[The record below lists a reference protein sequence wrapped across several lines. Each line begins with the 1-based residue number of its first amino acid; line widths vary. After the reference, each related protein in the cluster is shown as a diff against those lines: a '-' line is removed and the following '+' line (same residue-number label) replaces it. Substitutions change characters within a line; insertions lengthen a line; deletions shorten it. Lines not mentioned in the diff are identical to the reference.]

1 MSLLQVDGLVKYY
14 GDLLLFNKMNFSI
27 SENDKVALIARN
39 GAGKTTL
46 FNIISGIDT
55 ASEGTIFRNPNYKIS
70 YLEQEE
76 QFKAG
81 SLVIEEI
88 FNSDDPVINAVKQ
101 YDLALISG
109 NSSMIDVALASMD
122 KYNAWGLESLAKQ
135 ILNKLKIFDLQQPVA
150 KLSGGQKKR
159 LSLAK
164 ILLQKPDLLL
174 LDEPTNHLDL
184 DMIDWLEGFLKSS
197 SVTLFMITHDRYFI
211 DRVCNTIYELDECV
225 IQRYAGNYSYY
236 LEKKEELM
244 ASRAATVD
252 KARNLYKKELQWI
265 RRQPQ
270 ARGTKAK
277 YRVDAFTEIE
287 RVAKTNLN
295 QNNIKFQ
302 FEGQRIGSKILDL
315 TAVSKGF
322 SGNLLFS
329 GFNYKFVKGEK
340 IALIGENG
348 SGKSTFINM
357 ITGNLAPDSGTV
369 DVGET
374 IKYGYYRQ
382 DGLPVYPPEKKLI
395 EVITDISESITLDG
409 KTFMTPMKYLEYFLF
424 PSSVHYLS
432 VNKLSG
438 GEKKRLYLMTILMGQ
453 PNFLV
458 LDEPTNDLDILTL
471 NVLED
476 FLQSFNGCTI
486 IVSHDRYFTDKIV
499 DHLFVFGIQKPAIM
513 DFPGNYSDFRDYR
526 KMLDAEKAEKAKEAE
541 TVVVSKTEVKAKST
555 KLTYAERLELEK
567 IEARISDIQIEK
579 AGIEEKLNTESNSE
593 RIVNLSNHIG
603 ALMQE
608 LEDIELRWLEL
619 QEKLEE

>member
-14 GDLLLFNKMNFSI
+14 GDLLLFNKLSFSI

-55 ASEGTIFRNPNYKIS
+55 ASEGTVFRNPNYKIS

-88 FNSDDPVINAVKQ
+88 FNSDDPVINAVKE

-109 NSSMIDVALASMD
+109 SSTAIDAALSSMD

-135 ILNKLKIFDLQQPVA
+135 ILNKLKIFDLQQPVS

-197 SVTLFMITHDRYFI
+197 NVTLFMITHDRYFI

-225 IQRYAGNYSYY
+225 IQRYSGNYSYY
-236 LEKKEELM
+236 LEKKEELL
-244 ASRAATVD
+244 ASRAASVD
-252 KARNLYKKELQWI
+252 KARNLFKKELQWI

-322 SGNLLFS
+322 SGNVLYS
-329 GFNYKFVKGEK
+329 GFSYKFAKGEK
-340 IALIGENG
+340 IGLIGENG

-357 ITGNLAPDSGTV
+357 ITGNILPDSGIV

-382 DGLPVYPPEKKLI
+382 DGLPVYPNEKKVI
-395 EVITDISESITLDG
+395 EVITDISENITLDG

-424 PSSVHYLS
+424 PPSVHHLS
-432 VNKLSG
+432 VNRLSG

-499 DHLFVFGIQKPAIM
+499 DHLFVFGLHKPAII

-526 KMLDAEKAEKAKEAE
+526 KQLDADRAEKAKESE
-541 TVVVSKTEVKAKST
+541 SVVVQKQEIKQKNT
-555 KLTYAERLELEK
+555 KLTYAERLELDK
-567 IEARISDIQIEK
+567 IE
-579 AGIEEKLNTESNSE
+579 E
-593 RIVNLSNHIG
+593 RIASIHTEKTEIESRLGAESDSNQIVALSNLVG
-603 ALMQE
+603 TLMQE
-608 LEDIELRWLEL
+608 LEDAELRWMEL
-619 QEKLEE
+619 QEKMES